1 MPFSP
6 EPPLRVPVPPAERP
20 ARWPGVCAGG
30 LAVGQTGWL
39 WAQHAARLPG
49 DFGLPGAR
57 GRAMLIAVGPEVAA
71 VLAGATVLGVFW
83 LARRLGGAR
92 AGVLAAAVFVLAR
105 AAGQG
110 AGFGGTDAQTVAM
123 AVLLAGG
130 WRALRFADD
139 PSVGN
144 GLAVGVL
151 LGLLPGFSRTGTM
164 GGLAI
169 AAWLVWQTRPK
180 GRCWPVVLGLA
191 GPVAVIVATRGAE
204 LAATWATY
212 FRWVREHGRSGWS
225 GGGAELLGRLPD
237 ARGGLWLMWAGLG
250 VAGVVALLLNWRR
263 RADGVLLAGVA
274 ATMLLFL
281 ALGQSA
287 TWPGQYWILPVPFLV
302 AAGACLVVRT
312 VEQGA
317 LGARLAVGGVVVAQV
332 ALGSVVWSAHVSR
345 ERGAEVA
352 NVNARAFAEKNLAAG
367 GVVIGP
373 ASIAGGV
380 QAGDKW
386 QFVDA
391 RRVGGDRRGAGRFRT
406 PQPGAN
412 QEREAQARAGRET
425 AWHDLQARAHGAP
438 VYWIARSTASVD
450 RALHGRA
457 GYEVVGEFAAPLSG
471 ADRGHGGSG
480 WERRGL
486 PAGAGRPEESARGPR
501 SGVTPMFTVVR
512 IVFPPE

>member
-1 MPFSP
+1 M
-6 EPPLRVPVPPAERP
+6 
-20 ARWPGVCAGG
+20 
-30 LAVGQTGWL
+30 
-39 WAQHAARLPG
+39 
-49 DFGLPGAR
+49 
-57 GRAMLIAVGPEVAA
+57 
-71 VLAGATVLGVFW
+71 AGATVLWVFW

-92 AGVLAAAVFVLAR
+92 AGVLAAAVFILAR

-164 GGLAI
+164 GGVAI
-169 AAWLVWQTRPK
+169 AAWLVWQTQPK
-180 GRCWPVVLGLA
+180 GRCWPVLPGIA
-191 GPVAVIVATRGAE
+191 GPVAAIVATRGAE
-204 LAATWATY
+204 LAATWAGY
-212 FRWVREHGRSGWS
+212 FRLVREHGRSGWS
-225 GGGAELLGRLPD
+225 GGGPELLGRLPD
-237 ARGGLWLMWAGLG
+237 ARGGLWLMVAGLG
-250 VAGVVALLLNWRR
+250 AAGVVALILNWRR

-287 TWPGQYWILPVPFLV
+287 KWPGQYWILPVPFLA

-312 VEQGA
+312 FEQGA

-332 ALGSVVWSAHVSR
+332 ALGSMVWSAHVSR
-345 ERGAEVA
+345 ERAAEVA
-352 NVNARAFAEKNLAAG
+352 NVNARAFAEKNLAVG

-391 RRVGGDRRGAGRFRT
+391 RRLGGDRRGAGRFRA
-406 PQPGAN
+406 PQPGASE
-412 QEREAQARAGRET
+412 ERGAPARAGRET
-425 AWHDLQARAHGAP
+425 AWYDLQVRAHGAP

-457 GYEVVGEFAAPLSG
+457 AYEVVGEFAAPLAG
-471 ADRGHGGSG
+471 ADRGHGGPG

-486 PAGAGRPEESARGPR
+486 PAGTGRAGRAEESARGPR
-501 SGVTPMFTVVR
+501 GGVTPTFTVVR

>member
-1 MPFSP
+1 
-6 EPPLRVPVPPAERP
+6 
-20 ARWPGVCAGG
+20 
-30 LAVGQTGWL
+30 
-39 WAQHAARLPG
+39 
-49 DFGLPGAR
+49 
-57 GRAMLIAVGPEVAA
+57 
-71 VLAGATVLGVFW
+71 
-83 LARRLGGAR
+83 
-92 AGVLAAAVFVLAR
+92 
-105 AAGQG
+105 
-110 AGFGGTDAQTVAM
+110 
-123 AVLLAGG
+123 
-130 WRALRFADD
+130 
-139 PSVGN
+139 
-144 GLAVGVL
+144 
-151 LGLLPGFSRTGTM
+151 
-164 GGLAI
+164 
-169 AAWLVWQTRPK
+169 
-180 GRCWPVVLGLA
+180 VVLGLA

-212 FRWVREHGRSGWS
+212 FRWVGEHGRSGWS

-312 VEQGA
+312 VEEGA

-332 ALGSVVWSAHVSR
+332 ALGSVVWSAHVAR

-412 QEREAQARAGRET
+412 QEREAEARAGRET
-425 AWHDLQARAHGAP
+425 AWHDLQARAHGRRSTGSR
-438 VYWIARSTASVD
+438 VRRLRWTGRSTAG
-450 RALHGRA
+450 RATRWWANLRRRCRARTAGRA
-457 GYEVVGEFAAPLSG
+457 GQVGN
-471 ADRGHGGSG
+471 
-480 WERRGL
+480 
-486 PAGAGRPEESARGPR
+486 GAGCRPGRGGRKKAP
-501 SGVTPMFTVVR
+501 VVR
-512 IVFPPE
+512 AAGSRRLSRWCGLCFRRSDGRGVRRRARAPGRRPRLTGPVWRSRPRACRASPGCGRRCR